1 MFAKLTSVCALLAL
15 TASVQSVAEE
25 PMTEAE
31 KNQADIVRFSQ
42 ECEKWD
48 EWDKPA
54 RPYRVHADTYYV
66 GTCGIAAIL
75 ITSDNGHILIDSGT
89 EAGGHIVLDNI
100 ESLGF
105 HLEDVEILL
114 HSHEHFDH
122 VGGHALIARRTGAR
136 VGASP
141 LAKPVLETGLVA
153 DSDPQHSIHPAMA
166 PVAVDFTL
174 EPGRSVALGKLKVY
188 PFTTAGHTPG
198 ARSYFWRSCEGRDCK
213 AIVYADSMSPVSS
226 EDYRFSDHPDYV
238 SKYRDGIERVAEMGG
253 RCDILLT
260 PHPSHS
266 NMIERAASGRLDNGI
281 SCEDFAAA
289 KSRDLDARLERE
301 AGANQ

>member
-1 MFAKLTSVCALLAL
+1 MALANSTQALAEGP
-15 TASVQSVAEE
+15 V
-25 PMTEAE
+25 TEAE
-31 KNQADIVRFSQ
+31 RKQAEIARFSQ

-48 EWDKPA
+48 DWDKPA
-54 RPYRVHADTYYV
+54 HPYRIHANTYYV

-75 ITSDNGHILIDSGT
+75 ITSDDGHILIDSGT
-89 EAGGHIVLDNI
+89 EAGAQVVLDNI

-105 HLEDVEILL
+105 ALEDVEILL

-122 VGGHALIARRTGAR
+122 VGGHALVAERTGAR

-141 LAKPVLETGLVA
+141 LAKPVLETGQVA
-153 DSDPQHSIHPAMA
+153 DNDPQHAIHPAMA
-166 PVAVDFTL
+166 PVAVGFTL
-174 EPGRSVALGKLKVY
+174 ESGRSVSLGKLRIY

-198 ARSYFWRSCEGRDCK
+198 ARSYFWRSCEDRDCK
-213 AIVYADSMSPVSS
+213 AIVFADSMSPVSS
-226 EDYRFSDHPDYV
+226 DDYRFSEHPDYV
-238 SKYRDGIERVAEMGG
+238 SEYRAGIERVAGMSW

-266 NMIERAASGRLDNGI
+266 KMIERAAAGRLDNGM
-281 SCEDFAAA
+281 SCEAFAAG
-289 KSRDLDARLERE
+289 KTEDLNARLERE